1 MVWAKITVQ
10 NLIVISDVDERQNYS
25 HSPSKY
31 AKRTKFLR
39 NMKKIHP
46 LRRCHLLPTVA
57 SKVGNSTLILKN
69 LSKCSKI
76 LKMGKIYRGQ
86 YEARS
91 GPP

>member
-1 MVWAKITVQ
+1 MVRDKITVQ
-10 NLIVISDVDERQNYS
+10 NLIVISDVDERQIYS

-57 SKVGNSTLILKN
+57 SKVGNSTFILN
-69 LSKCSKI
+69 I
-76 LKMGKIYRGQ
+76 FIYMIG
-86 YEARS
+86 
-91 GPP
+91 

>member
-1 MVWAKITVQ
+1 MVRDKITVQ
-10 NLIVISDVDERQNYS
+10 NLIVISDVDERQIYS

-57 SKVGNSTLILKN
+57 SKVGNSTLILN
-69 LSKCSKI
+69 I
-76 LKMGKIYRGQ
+76 FIYMIG
-86 YEARS
+86 
-91 GPP
+91 